1 MNPSTIDS
9 RYLCYLLDYFYSF
22 LSKCLSVFEEVSA
35 NRLRHTSLILRDIAW
50 KRCRSIKNRRISRN
64 LSHEDIKTII

>member
-35 NRLRHTSLILRDIAW
+35 NRHTSLILRDIAW
-50 KRCRSIKNRRISRN
+50 KSCRRISLKIVELVEIFRTK
-64 LSHEDIKTII
+64 I

>member
-50 KRCRSIKNRRISRN
+50 KRCRSISLKIVELVEIFRTKI
-64 LSHEDIKTII
+64 

>member
-50 KRCRSIKNRRISRN
+50 KSCRRISLKIVELVEIFRTK
-64 LSHEDIKTII
+64 I